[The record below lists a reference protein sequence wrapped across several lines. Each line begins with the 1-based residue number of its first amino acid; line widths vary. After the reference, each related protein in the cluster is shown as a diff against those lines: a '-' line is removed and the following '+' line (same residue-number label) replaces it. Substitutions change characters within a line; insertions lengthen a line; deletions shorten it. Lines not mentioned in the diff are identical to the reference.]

1 MLMAASVKRVTV
13 NPSIFLFDADV
24 ALQVKEVADIHLDS
38 SHTVFSI
45 RTDCDFSSP
54 KLFPS
59 TTTKVEPENTLNH
72 SGKLH
77 HVKYKQVRQH
87 DKGVGRWGSKE
98 ERLSP
103 ENRWRITCTGMICKR
118 NTSGHRFCGVN
129 WSKGAGQHEQSDH
142 HAKQEP
148 SRFGREACK

>member
-59 TTTKVEPENTLNH
+59 TTTKVEPE
-72 SGKLH
+72 
-77 HVKYKQVRQH
+77 KY
-87 DKGVGRWGSKE
+87 
-98 ERLSP
+98 
-103 ENRWRITCTGMICKR
+103 T
-118 NTSGHRFCGVN
+118 
-129 WSKGAGQHEQSDH
+129 QS
-142 HAKQEP
+142 
-148 SRFGREACK
+148 